1 MIAAMKEAQEHNLL
15 IEPSDRELFVEIL
28 SITCQEI
35 ERGAHLLYIMSRTY
49 YDVSSEYMINQL
61 ASMNALLLLQTDT
74 ERKAYLQSMSLN
86 TTSTSTRIIRLGQ
99 ERQDQY
105 TLRNKARREEYER
118 FLAKI
123 AEEELDVLIG

>member
-1 MIAAMKEAQEHNLL
+1 MKEAQEHNLL